1 MMGKI
6 QRCPEITQARFMRLC
21 CLYWNKQCELTYQDA
36 EIEIDQEHIDIL
48 ISKRVVVSQNGII
61 NISFLDEQFAE
72 IEGESEG
79 KKTSGI
85 IGNLKRWHRDIYEQY
100 QAKKISL
107 EQAQEMIK
115 QPRKPIADQSHPDS
129 KPIADPSQS
138 IAEKKRIEQI
148 RLEEEEKRK
157 NFPPESGFSF
167 KNSLIELGIEKQ
179 IIEDWLK
186 VRKNKKAAN
195 TQTAFEAIVRE
206 IEKSGLSPNE
216 CIKKSVENSWS
227 GFKNEWLKNA
237 AFGKTSTQGAAHVH
251 VEKKRTLQDWIGDT
265 FD

>member
-21 CLYWNKQCELTYQDA
+21 CLYWNKQCELTYEDA
-36 EIEIDQEHIDIL
+36 EIEIDKEHIDIL

-85 IGNLKRWHRDIYEQY
+85 IGNLKRWHRDIYDQY

-107 EQAQEMIK
+107 EQAVELSK
-115 QPRKPIADQSHPDS
+115 LPRKPIADPSHPDS
-129 KPIADPSQS
+129 TPIADLSQS
-138 IAEKKRIEQI
+138 IAEKNRLEQI

-157 NFPPESGFSF
+157 NLLPESGFNF
-167 KNSLIELGIEKQ
+167 KTSLLNLGIQKE
-179 IIEDWLK
+179 IVDDWLK
-186 VRKNKKAAN
+186 VRKTKKAAN
-195 TQTAFEAIVRE
+195 TETAFKAICRE
-206 IEKSGLSPNE
+206 IEKSKLTPND
-216 CIKKSVENSWS
+216 CIKKAVENSWS
-227 GFKNEWLKNA
+227 GFKNEWLQN
-237 AFGKTSTQGAAHVH
+237 QGYATNPQP
-251 VEKKRTLQDWIGDT
+251 KLKPLNKLN
-265 FD
+265 